1 MCGGDHKTHSIQLFT
16 TYGQGNKLIPVQ
28 AFGKFHCRLSAI
40 WYAHHQD
47 NKESVVMLRSP
58 QMRLKYPSGTMTF
71 QANTA
76 VTPALVSLPYP
87 TFITSSAHQIGG
99 LNGMVQF
106 DSDINGQFELEV
118 VYLAGDLLN
127 ADDVLVLN
135 IELTPIA
142 EGGSQ

>member
-1 MCGGDHKTHSIQLFT
+1 
-16 TYGQGNKLIPVQ
+16 
-28 AFGKFHCRLSAI
+28 
-40 WYAHHQD
+40 
-47 NKESVVMLRSP
+47 MLRSP
-58 QMRLKYPSGTMTF
+58 QMRLKYPSGTMTM
-71 QANTA
+71 TA
-76 VTPALVSLPYP
+76 GAITPTLTAMPYP

-127 ADDVLVLN
+127 ESDMLVLN